1 MLRDDVIQPSSS
13 PWASPIV
20 LATKKD
26 GSPRFCV
33 DYRKLNEVTQKDAY
47 PLPQIDE
54 TLETLAESQL
64 FSTLD
69 LASGY
74 WQVELGSVDRQ
85 KTAFCTAEGL
95 YKFKV
100 MPFGLCNAPATFER
114 LMSMVLSG
122 LQWSSCLVYLDDII
136 VMEEVRY
143 LGHIVSKDGIA
154 ADPEKTAKVQHWPIP
169 ASTKEVQ
176 QFLGLANYYRC
187 YPNFKLPFLLNTD
200 ASNDAIGAVLS
211 QLDEQGNEWVLAY
224 ASRLLSKAESNYC
237 VTRKELL
244 SVVSFTA
251 HFRPYVL
258 RHRFTLRTD
267 HAPLTWLY
275 GVKEPEGQVA
285 RWLEQLQ
292 ELDFK
297 IIHRPGQRHQNADA
311 HSRLPCRQCSH
322 TGEDDKNNESATI
335 ATLQLSSYVS
345 ANIKDK
351 QMEDQE
357 LQLVITAQQSNE
369 HIAPAQEAAQSLELR
384 RLHQVSATNSWFH
397 DACKIMFSKKFMK
410 SDGLVKRFNR
420 TLLSM
425 LATCLEDH
433 LNQWDQYLSKLCMA
447 YNSSFQSNTGYSPYF
462 LMFGRDA
469 RLPMDIIYD
478 TTTPDG
484 IEQQPYAAYVKSQHA
499 LLTDA
504 FRRVWE
510 NTGQKYS
517 FQKEIYNKKV
527 HGQPLVDGDMAW
539 LFNPAIRK
547 GQPRK
552 LHKPW
557 SGPYRIRRKMSEVTY
572 QIQHTGNHKLKVVHF
587 NRLKRCP
594 NNIRLPA

>member
-1 MLRDDVIQPSSS
+1 MHTTP
-13 PWASPIV
+13 
-20 LATKKD
+20 
-26 GSPRFCV
+26 
-33 DYRKLNEVTQKDAY
+33 YH
-47 PLPQIDE
+47 PQ
-54 TLETLAESQL
+54 
-64 FSTLD
+64 
-69 LASGY
+69 
-74 WQVELGSVDRQ
+74 
-85 KTAFCTAEGL
+85 
-95 YKFKV
+95 
-100 MPFGLCNAPATFER
+100 
-114 LMSMVLSG
+114 
-122 LQWSSCLVYLDDII
+122 
-136 VMEEVRY
+136 
-143 LGHIVSKDGIA
+143 
-154 ADPEKTAKVQHWPIP
+154 
-169 ASTKEVQ
+169 
-176 QFLGLANYYRC
+176 
-187 YPNFKLPFLLNTD
+187 
-200 ASNDAIGAVLS
+200 
-211 QLDEQGNEWVLAY
+211 
-224 ASRLLSKAESNYC
+224 
-237 VTRKELL
+237 
-244 SVVSFTA
+244 
-251 HFRPYVL
+251 
-258 RHRFTLRTD
+258 
-267 HAPLTWLY
+267 
-275 GVKEPEGQVA
+275 
-285 RWLEQLQ
+285 
-292 ELDFK
+292 
-297 IIHRPGQRHQNADA
+297 
-311 HSRLPCRQCSH
+311 
-322 TGEDDKNNESATI
+322 
-335 ATLQLSSYVS
+335 
-345 ANIKDK
+345 
-351 QMEDQE
+351 
-357 LQLVITAQQSNE
+357 
-369 HIAPAQEAAQSLELR
+369 
-384 RLHQVSATNSWFH
+384 
-397 DACKIMFSKKFMK
+397 

-594 NNIRLPA
+594 NNIQLLEKDEPQILLPPPTSPHYPPRERQPPDSCKLSALGLFFKTARTIELIFPIIGSSAKTFAISG